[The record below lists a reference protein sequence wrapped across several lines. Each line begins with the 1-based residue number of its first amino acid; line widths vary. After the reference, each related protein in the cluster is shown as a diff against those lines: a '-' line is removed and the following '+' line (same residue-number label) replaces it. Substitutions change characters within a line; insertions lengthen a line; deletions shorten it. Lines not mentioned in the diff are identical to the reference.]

1 MTNKFAFYI
10 HADMFQIDNFDK
22 NKFEE
27 YKNNAIS
34 LIEVARHL
42 KADIYYS
49 AEEVSNIE
57 SVIDEFDEYIKS
69 DKNFLSTLLEKAKPN
84 QEKNHYF
91 KVSFAHEASFLEH
104 FDIKSLHSICIEKE
118 INIILSLDSTSNNSL
133 LLINP
138 DNEFQRVGVKSFCSK
153 KDIWKFINQNLPPRK
168 YNFSSKHGN
177 INTKAIS
184 PKSNEKVSQLSCS
197 DEDAQKLLD
206 SAIFDLR
213 KDNWCYNFDESFNTF
228 VVFPFEGTTPQNQY
242 HAYHIEKSEW
252 MKEIPESIR
261 KYFKK

>member
-22 NKFEE
+22 TKFEK

-42 KADIYYS
+42 KAYIYYS

-69 DKNFLSTLLEKAKPN
+69 DKNFLSTLLEKARPN

-91 KVSFAHEASFLEH
+91 KVSFAHEASFVEH
-104 FDIKSLHSICIEKE
+104 FEIKSLHSICIEKE
-118 INIILSLDSTSNNSL
+118 INIILSLDSTSSNSL

-138 DNEFQRVGVKSFCSK
+138 DNEFQRVSVKSFCSK
-153 KDIWKFINQNLPPRK
+153 KDIWQFINKNLLPRK

-177 INTKAIS
+177 ANIKANA
-184 PKSNEKVSQLSCS
+184 PKYNKIASQLNCS
-197 DEDAQKLLD
+197 DEEAQMLLE

-213 KDNWCYNFDESFNTF
+213 ESSWCYNFDGKLDTF
-228 VVFPFEGTTPQNQY
+228 INFPFEGTTSQNQY
-242 HAYHIEKSEW
+242 HAYCQMFLRNSQY
-252 MKEIPESIR
+252 S
-261 KYFKK
+261 